1 VTEDPDAA
9 RRRIGCSRSLL
20 WTAVVVAALLFT
32 AFALVDRWWR
42 GENQP
47 FYGKVTAIT
56 VGMTK
61 AEVLQQLG
69 APTSLY
75 RAGSA
80 PENYYVD
87 GYTFRRRPI
96 SGEVMIYLG
105 GADMVAYVYI
115 DKKGNVE
122 DKFIGGS

>member
-20 WTAVVVAALLFT
+20 WTAIVVATLLCIVIVV
-32 AFALVDRWWR
+32 ADRAWCNW
-42 GENQP
+42 NQP

-80 PENYYVD
+80 PENYYVE

-105 GADMVAYVYI
+105 GADMVAYIYI
-115 DKKGNVE
+115 DKKGKVV